1 MNWCILIPLLV
12 GALCALLGYFLGKYL
27 GANHDEYDIKIARL
41 EAELDECKSSK
52 ATALSS
58 LENELKTTKSSLTS
72 KISDFSNLENQLST
86 AKLSLDSSNASKVS
100 LEDELK
106 AAKTALEASKA
117 SKTGLESQLNTTKL
131 SLDSS
136 NASKVSL
143 EDELKAAKSALEA
156 SKTSKI
162 NLENE
167 LKDAKSSLESANSSK
182 ASLET
187 QLNTTKV
194 SLDACLK
201 SKSDMSASIA
211 AAAAAPV
218 LIPFNGDAAKAVF
231 GKKIKQDDLTVVEGI
246 GPKIQQ
252 LFHNHDV
259 KTWKALSECSI
270 EKCQTVLDSGGERYK
285 IHKPNT
291 WPKQAEL
298 AYQGKWA
305 ELLKWQDELDGGK

>member
-12 GALCALLGYFLGKYL
+12 GAICALLGYLLGRYL
-27 GANHDEYDIKIARL
+27 GIGNHDDCDIRVARL
-41 EAELDECKSSK
+41 EAELDECKTNK
-52 ATALSS
+52 ASALSS
-58 LENELKTTKSSLTS
+58 LENELKSTKSSLTASLSS
-72 KISDFSNLENQLST
+72 KSSELSKLENQLKE
-86 AKLSLDSSNASKVS
+86 AKLSLDASN
-100 LEDELK
+100 
-106 AAKTALEASKA
+106 
-117 SKTGLESQLNTTKL
+117 G
-131 SLDSS
+131 
-136 NASKVSL
+136 SKVSL
-143 EDELKAAKSALEA
+143 EDELKAAKSALET

-162 NLENE
+162 SLENE
-167 LKDAKSSLESANSSK
+167 LKEAKLSLDSANSSK
-182 ASLET
+182 ANLET
-187 QLNTTKV
+187 QLSTTKA

-201 SKSDMSASIA
+201 SKSDMSASLA

-231 GKKIKQDDLTVVEGI
+231 GKRIKQDDLTVVEGI

-259 KTWKALSECSI
+259 TTWKALSECSI
-270 EKCQTVLDSGGERYK
+270 EKCQAVLDSGGDRYK